1 MFRII
6 LKHLGYKTWT
16 LHLHPE
22 LHVEHPL
29 PLAAPGVSHV
39 LVQLQHGEHLAQ
51 PVGDDLV
58 GVDAECRE
66 VVEDD
71 QEHFGDE

>member
-1 MFRII
+1 MFRMI
-6 LKHLGYKTWT
+6 LKHLRYKTWT

-29 PLAAPGVSHV
+29 AAPGVSHV
-39 LVQLQHGEHLAQ
+39 LGQLQLGEHLAQ

-71 QEHFGDE
+71 QEHLGDE